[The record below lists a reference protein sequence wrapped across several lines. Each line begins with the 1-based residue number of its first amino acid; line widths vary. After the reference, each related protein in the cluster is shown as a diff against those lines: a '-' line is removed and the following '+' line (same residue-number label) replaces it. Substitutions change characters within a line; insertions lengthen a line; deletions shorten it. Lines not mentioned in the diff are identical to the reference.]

1 MDDISPIFKKFFCAF
16 ADSNLRISSER
27 IKKQAIEMN
36 IYDGIYIIDESKLDS
51 DFTKKYKDRLVSGS
65 RGYGYWC
72 WKPQV
77 ILQAFEFMNE
87 GDVLQ
92 YTDVG
97 CHLNP
102 KGKPRLVDY
111 FNITKCSENGIL
123 AFTNK
128 VESELLPNE
137 TFYDYNDL
145 NYTKMDLVDYFG
157 LVDKIDILKKSQF
170 GGTVCFFRKD
180 AKTIQFL
187 EDWSKVYATDFS
199 LADDTPSKIQNH
211 LDFIEHRHDQSIFS
225 LLCKTRGVEELFA
238 TEFYTQGDWNELSD
252 FPIWAKR
259 DKKIPWIKKEIL
271 KIRKIKNKIISFVT
285 MTK

>member
-1 MDDISPIFKKFFCAF
+1 MEEKPQSFGKYFCAF
-16 ADSNLRISSER
+16 ADSNLYISSQRIER
-27 IKKQAIEMN
+27 QAHEMK
-36 IYDGIYIIDESKLDS
+36 IYDGIYVFDESKLDA
-51 DFTKKYKDRLVSGS
+51 DFIEKHKNNLVIGS
-65 RGYGYWC
+65 RGYGYWV
-72 WKPQV
+72 WKPQA
-77 ILQAFEFMNE
+77 ILQVFDLINE
-87 GDVLQ
+87 GDVVQ
-92 YTDVG
+92 YSDVG

-111 FNITKCSENGIL
+111 FNITHQSESGIL
-123 AFTNK
+123 AFRSK
-128 VESELLPNE
+128 EKGELLLDE

-145 NYTKMDLVDYFG
+145 NYTKMDLINYFG
-157 LVDKIDILKKSQF
+157 IMENIDLLKKPQF
-170 GGTVCFFRKD
+170 GGTICFFRKD